1 MPTPSPRLIDHIH
14 HNNMISEFLFDPND
28 INIDEIINYFEVLV
42 KSEGFI
48 FPRDTI
54 STKDTQMF
62 LNETLSM
69 GSGLGVNEA
78 TMMVT
83 QSIYYKWHEL
93 SGIALKNYMEKYEI
107 LKTRNFEHK
116 FGKIQ
121 RTKPCEGFHA
131 WHSDH
136 TYATP
141 YRQLVTLLYLN
152 DDFEGG
158 ETEFLY
164 QNVRIKPQAG
174 KFVIFPPFWSH
185 THRGNPPIGGTKY
198 IITSWA
204 DTFPHAGTT
213 A

>member
-1 MPTPSPRLIDHIH
+1 MPSLIDHIH
-14 HNNMISEFLFDPND
+14 HDNMISEFLFDPSD
-28 INIDEIINYFEVLV
+28 INANEIINYFEVLV
-42 KSEGFI
+42 QSEGFI

-69 GSGLGVNEA
+69 GSELGVNEA

-83 QSIYYKWHEL
+83 QSIYYKWHEIV
-93 SGIALKNYMEKYEI
+93 GIGLANYLEKYEI
-107 LKTRNFEHK
+107 LKTRHFEHK
-116 FGKIQ
+116 FCKIQ
-121 RTKPCEGFHA
+121 RTNPCEGFHI
-131 WHSDH
+131 WHSDQ
-136 TYATP
+136 TGTSP

-174 KFVIFPPFWSH
+174 KFIIFPPFWTH
-185 THRGNPPIGGTKY
+185 THRGNPPIGGSKY

-204 DTFPHAGTT
+204 DSFPMAGMTK
-213 A
+213 

>member
-1 MPTPSPRLIDHIH
+1 MPSPRLIDHIH
-14 HNNMISEFLFDPND
+14 HDNMISEFLFDPST
-28 INIDEIINYFEVLV
+28 INTDEIINYFEVLNQ
-42 KSEGFI
+42 SEKLI
-48 FPRDTI
+48 EARDTI
-54 STKDTQMF
+54 RTKDTQMF

-69 GSGLGVNEA
+69 GSELGVNEA
-78 TMMVT
+78 TMAVT

-93 SGIALKNYMEKYEI
+93 SGIALKNYTEKYEI

-121 RTKPCEGFHA
+121 RTKPSEGFHA
-131 WHSDH
+131 WHSDN

-164 QNVRIKPQAG
+164 QNVRVKPQAG

-198 IITSWA
+198 IITSWV